1 MANFKHNM
9 TSLDVE
15 VGRDHREI
23 VQNILKSGIVV
34 INNCDSIRA
43 GVIGRG
49 WKLKH
54 FEYLLSL

>member
-1 MANFKHNM
+1 MASFKHNM

-23 VQNILKSGIVV
+23 MQSISKSGILV
-34 INNCDSIRA
+34 INNYDSIRA
-43 GVIGRG
+43 GIIERV

-54 FEYLLSL
+54 FDYLLSL